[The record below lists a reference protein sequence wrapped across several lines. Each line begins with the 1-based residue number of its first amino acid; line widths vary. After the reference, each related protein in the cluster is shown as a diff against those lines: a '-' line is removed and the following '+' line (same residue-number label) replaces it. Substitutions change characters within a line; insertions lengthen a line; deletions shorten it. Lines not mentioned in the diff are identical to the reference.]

1 MQAPLQITWDDID
14 QSDALE
20 ADIRGRAE
28 KLDQYYDNIINI
40 HVVVGSPHRQ
50 HRQGNQY
57 RIRIGINVPGKE
69 IVVTRAPG
77 DNNAHQDM
85 YVTIRD
91 AFNAA
96 RRQLQDYV
104 RVQQGVVKQHDEQIP
119 ATVSKTFPEDDYGFL
134 LSPTGDE
141 VYFHRNS
148 VINGDFDNLAAG
160 AEVRYVEEMGYKG
173 PQAKQVS
180 LPKHHG

>member
-1 MQAPLQITWDDID
+1 MQPPLQITWQDIP

-20 ADIRGRAE
+20 ADIRSRTE
-28 KLDQYYDNIINI
+28 KLGQYYDNIINC

-50 HRQGNQY
+50 HRQGNHY
-57 RIRIGINVPGKE
+57 RLRIGINVPGKE
-69 IVVTRAPG
+69 IVVTRDPG
-77 DNNAHQDM
+77 DRNAHEDM

-104 RVQQGVVKQHDEQIP
+104 RVQQGTVKQHDEPIP
-119 ATVSKTFPEDDYGFL
+119 ATISKVFPEADYGFI
-134 LSPTGDE
+134 LSPEGDE

-148 VINGDFDNLAAG
+148 LMNGDFESLAEG
-160 AEVRYVEEMGYKG
+160 MDIRYVEEMGYKG
-173 PQAKQVS
+173 PQAKRVS

>member
-1 MQAPLQITWDDID
+1 MAPPLQITWDDIQ

-20 ADIRGRAE
+20 ADIRSKAE
-28 KLDQYYDNIINI
+28 KLGQYYDKIINV

-50 HRQGNQY
+50 HRQGNHY
-57 RIRIGINVPGKE
+57 KLRIGINVPGKE
-69 IVVTRAPG
+69 IVVTRDPG
-77 DNNAHQDM
+77 DSNAHQDM

-104 RVQQGVVKQHDEQIP
+104 RVQQGVVKQHDEVLP
-119 ATVSKTFPEDDYGFL
+119 ATVSKTFPEDGYGFL
-134 LSPTGDE
+134 LSPEGDE
-141 VYFHRNS
+141 VYFHRNALK
-148 VINGDFDNLAAG
+148 NGDFDALSEG
-160 AEVRYVEEMGYKG
+160 MEVRYVEEMGYKG